1 MRGGDYAMSHRF
13 NADEIFEMAL
23 QIERNGAD
31 FYRRMAEHFSD
42 IPTRKLFLG
51 FAEMEDRHEKAFTSL
66 RADLSDQE
74 REPTVFDP
82 EGETTLYLQALAG
95 LRVFDEK
102 AEEGFGLSE
111 GLSGEERVKKIFLT
125 AIGLEKESIV
135 FYLGMKDL
143 VPANL
148 GKSRID
154 DIIKEEMNHLR
165 ILGNKLAS
173 LKA

>member
-1 MRGGDYAMSHRF
+1 MSHGF
-13 NADEIFEMAL
+13 NADEIFEMAM
-23 QIERNGAD
+23 QIERNGAN
-31 FYRRMAEHFSD
+31 FYRQMAENFSD
-42 IPTRKLFLG
+42 IPIRRLFLG
-51 FAEMEDRHEKAFTSL
+51 FAEMEDRHEKAFASL

-82 EGETTLYLQALAG
+82 EGEATLYLQALAD

-102 AEEGFGLSE
+102 AEENFGLSE
-111 GLSGEERVKKIFLT
+111 ELPETEKVKKILLA

-148 GKSRID
+148 GKNRID

-165 ILGNKLAS
+165 LLGNKLAS